1 MESFPM
7 KHLPLPKALW
17 LIPQAGRHNFVAG
30 RTAILFSS
38 GEYSLAIWSDTGAPI
53 LDAAEV
59 ANLSSHHED
68 VGEPVTRL
76 AERMAKKLRR
86 FDAQI
91 CRQFIYMMF
100 WRYQR

>member
-1 MESFPM
+1 M

-17 LIPQAGRHNFVAG
+17 LVPQAGRHNFVAG
-30 RTAILFSS
+30 RTAIVFSS
-38 GEYSLAIWSDTGAPI
+38 GDYSLAVWDNGQPI
-53 LDAAEV
+53 LSSAEV
-59 ANLSSHHED
+59 SGLSAHHED

-86 FDAQI
+86 FAPELYNQY
-91 CRQFIYMMF
+91 IYMMY

>member
-1 MESFPM
+1 M

-17 LIPQAGRHNFVAG
+17 LTPQAGRHNFVAG
-30 RTAILFSS
+30 RTAIVFSS

-59 ANLSSHHED
+59 SDLSAHHED

-76 AERMAKKLRR
+76 AERMAKKIRHFAPDLY
-86 FDAQI
+86 
-91 CRQFIYMMF
+91 RQFIYVMF

>member
-1 MESFPM
+1 M
-7 KHLPLPKALW
+7 KHLPLPKATW
-17 LIPQAGRHNFVAG
+17 LTPSCGRHNFVPGG

-38 GEYSLAIWSDTGAPI
+38 GEYSLAVWSDTGAPI

-59 ANLSSHHED
+59 TNLSVHHED

-86 FDAQI
+86 FAPELYNQY
-91 CRQFIYMMF
+91 IYMMF

>member
-1 MESFPM
+1 M

-17 LIPQAGRHNFVAG
+17 LVPQGGRHNFVAG
-30 RTAILFSS
+30 HTAILFQS
-38 GEYSLAIWSDTGAPI
+38 GDYSLAVWDNGQPI
-53 LDAAEV
+53 LSSAEV
-59 ANLSSHHED
+59 SCLSAHHED

-91 CRQFIYMMF
+91 YRQFIYVMY
-100 WRYQR
+100 WRYQH